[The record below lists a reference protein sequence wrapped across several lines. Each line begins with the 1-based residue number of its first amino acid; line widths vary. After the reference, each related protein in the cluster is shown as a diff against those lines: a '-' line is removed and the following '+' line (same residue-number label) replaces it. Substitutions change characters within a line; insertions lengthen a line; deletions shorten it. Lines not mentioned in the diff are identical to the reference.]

1 MPRQLSNRNGHSPI
15 VNAKRLDTRTV
26 PRVRIGKGFELD
38 APVRQTYKP
47 RRDSAFAGRVKEA
60 VVMTVR
66 SMQLWATVGIL
77 AAGVG
82 LVVEVRGQNPAPAG
96 DEAPPVPKG
105 VEVLARGPVHE
116 AFATPTTEP
125 MPTTPV
131 PKKPPKPI
139 EELPPEE

>member
-1 MPRQLSNRNGHSPI
+1 MDLSWTHRFAKPINRAAIPRL
-15 VNAKRLDTRTV
+15 L
-26 PRVRIGKGFELD
+26 
-38 APVRQTYKP
+38 
-47 RRDSAFAGRVKEA
+47 GRVKEA

-66 SMQLWATVGIL
+66 SMQLWAAVGIL

-105 VEVLARGPVHE
+105 VEVLARGPVPE

-125 MPTTPV
+125 MPTNP
-131 PKKPPKPI
+131 
-139 EELPPEE
+139 LPQN